1 MERLDDLTIIIQGR
15 CEETQLKMWIENY
28 SHLKIIISTWS
39 DFDIDIEFPSN
50 WKIIKEHIP
59 KRYAEYQNVDLQIT
73 STLNGLLYVDTK
85 YTLKVRADEY
95 YSNIE
100 TIYKKMKLDENK
112 ILCGSFVFRALNGLY
127 PYHISD
133 HIICGTTDNIK
144 LMFESAY
151 ENLINDLRF
160 NNTPESILGFAFVAK
175 KENFDM
181 SDIWHYIGDM
191 YKDYMKKW
199 YHIINVN
206 ELYPFILTQKTNT
219 SREYIKEIYDHSG
232 CIYDINTI

>member
-1 MERLDDLTIIIQGR
+1 MIEDLTIILQGR
-15 CEETQLKMWIENY
+15 CEDEPLKMWFENY
-28 SHLKIIISTWS
+28 SNHNVILSIWNDYTIP
-39 DFDIDIEFPSN
+39 FDIPSN
-50 WKIIKEHIP
+50 WKVIKRDIP
-59 KRYAEYQNVDLQIT
+59 KRYAEFQNVDLQIT

-112 ILCGSFVFRALNGLY
+112 ILCGSFVFRRLDGLY

-151 ENLINDLRF
+151 ENLINDLKF

-181 SDIWHYIGDM
+181 NNMSLYIGDM
-191 YKDYMKKW
+191 YKYYMKKW

-206 ELYPFILTQKTNT
+206 ELYPFILTKKTNT
-219 SREYIKEIYDHSG
+219 SREYIKEIYDHCG